1 MSKRAGT
8 VITLDD
14 LVEAIG
20 VDAARYSMIRSSVDS
35 SLDIDLALW
44 ASQSSDNPVYYVQYG
59 HARLCSIARKAA
71 DLGVSAE
78 GADYS
83 LLTHERE
90 GDLIRT
96 LGEFP
101 AVVKAAAELREP
113 HRVARYAEELAG
125 TFHRFYD
132 ACQILPKQDEEA
144 TPLHTARLALAKA
157 TRQVLA
163 NALGLVGVG
172 APERM

>member
-1 MSKRAGT
+1 MRLAVAFALVLSGCAPSEAPPRGT
-8 VITLDD
+8 LFFGGDVMFESHLRSLAYDEDSLSELQSTLG
-14 LVEAIG
+14 A
-20 VDAARYSMIRSSVDS
+20 
-35 SLDIDLALW
+35 
-44 ASQSSDNPVYYVQYG
+44 
-59 HARLCSIARKAA
+59 ARKAA
-71 DLGVSAE
+71 ELGVTHDNPDLA
-78 GADYS
+78 
-83 LLTHERE
+83 LLTHDRE

-132 ACQILPKQDEEA
+132 NCQILPKAGEE
-144 TPLHTARLALAKA
+144 TEPIHGARLALAAA
-157 TRQVLA
+157 TRQTLA
-163 NALGLVGVG
+163 NALGLVGVT

>member
-1 MSKRAGT
+1 
-8 VITLDD
+8 
-14 LVEAIG
+14 
-20 VDAARYSMIRSSVDS
+20 SMIRSSVDS
-35 SLDIDLALW
+35 SLDIDLQLW
-44 ASQSSDNPVYYVQYG
+44 EQQSSDNPVYYVQYG

-71 DLGVSAE
+71 DLGITAI
-78 GADYS
+78 DPDLS
-83 LLTHERE
+83 LLTHDRE

-113 HRVARYAEELAG
+113 HRIARFAEDLAG

-132 ACQILPKQDEEA
+132 SCQILPKVGESAE
-144 TPLHTARLALAKA
+144 PIHTARLALANA

-163 NALGLVGVG
+163 NALGLVGVS

>member
-1 MSKRAGT
+1 M
-8 VITLDD
+8 ITLDD
-14 LVEAIG
+14 LVELIG
-20 VDAARYSMIRSSVDS
+20 IDAARYALIRSSVDS
-35 SLDIDLALW
+35 TLDIDMDLW

-71 DLGVSAE
+71 DVGLELADTDNV
-78 GADYS
+78 DYS

-101 AVVKAAAELREP
+101 AVVTAAAELREP
-113 HRVARYAEELAG
+113 HRIARYAEELAG

-132 ACQILPKQDEEA
+132 NCQILPKAGEDVQ
-144 TPLHTARLALAKA
+144 PIHKARFALAMA
-157 TRQVLA
+157 TRQALA
-163 NALGLVGVG
+163 NALGLVGVT